1 MNQAIVVE
9 LHFFGTS
16 VLWGVLILILYDF
29 LRIFRRLVSH
39 NNFFVAL
46 EDLLYWMV
54 SSVLIFRMM
63 YQQNN
68 GIIRGFSIMGMLLGM
83 LIYHGTISDL
93 CVTFISSFLLRIENL
108 IKRIVL
114 FILSPFCFLFKLIKN
129 LVLRII
135 RLMKKFTSFLSKS
148 LKKKKKSGK
157 IALSNDE
164 ECD

>member
-1 MNQAIVVE
+1 MNQAIIVE

-16 VLWGVLILILYDF
+16 VLWGVLILVLYDF
-29 LRIFRRLVSH
+29 LRILRRLVSH
-39 NNFFVAL
+39 NSFFVAL
-46 EDLLYWMV
+46 EDLIYWMV

-83 LIYHGTISDL
+83 LIFHGTISDI
-93 CVTFISSFLLRIENL
+93 CVTAISTFLQRIENL
-108 IKRIVL
+108 IKRIIL
-114 FILSPFCFLFKLIKN
+114 FILSPFCFLFKLLKR
-129 LVLRII
+129 LVLRILG
-135 RLMKKFTSFLSKS
+135 LMKKFTAFFSKL

-164 ECD
+164 KCD